1 MDFNVLQELLQDP
14 DMNMVEQSNGGAMQT
29 EETVE
34 LQRRYFTR
42 EKYCKSIQLKYDQ
55 GCCSPHS
62 SGAVQS
68 LCNLQ

>member
-34 LQRRYFTR
+34 LQHRYFTR